1 MWLWIGDAFFSQW
14 LTLLQIETILVVGLA
29 FKLFG
34 HW

>member
-14 LTLLQIETILVVGLA
+14 VPLLQIETILVVGLA
-29 FKLFG
+29 FELFG

>member
-1 MWLWIGDAFFSQW
+1 MWLWIDDAFFSQW

-29 FKLFG
+29 FELFG

>member
-1 MWLWIGDAFFSQW
+1 MWLWIGGAFFSQW

-29 FKLFG
+29 FELFG

>member
-1 MWLWIGDAFFSQW
+1 MWLWIDGAFFSQC

-29 FKLFG
+29 FELFG

>member
-29 FKLFG
+29 FELFG

>member
-1 MWLWIGDAFFSQW
+1 MWLWIDGAFFSQW

-29 FKLFG
+29 FELFG